1 MLKYALLCDCEPI
14 ASLSHTLR
22 HNVPLTIKM
31 SRRWS
36 GPKGA
41 KTKTSNRFFE
51 QKIINEGEERAKLDF
66 VATKKKIQKW
76 KDFLL
81 ISPLIECHW
90 AYFSFRESGSISIG
104 SLSNATTAKKKFTS
118 LKKSICVLPNF
129 TTSIYVD
136 RSICQ
141 MQTIFPGVEFLR
153 TLSRFKKRMD
163 MFTSSRNRCIR
174 WFHVVV
180 VQWTSMNVLESV
192 MHGQS
197 CCFANKT
204 NCVLTSLSSSL
215 PNRDY
220 GRFKLFNP
228 WSKPT
233 ITDRS
238 RQVPGLGNTFSN
250 TLNKRSRATWTCTC
264 PVPPPN
270 LLPASFNI
278 VLIRGRRRSVI
289 STPDLGKRLGE
300 AGTATQL

>member
-1 MLKYALLCDCEPI
+1 MPLSVLFFWGKWIYINRELKQRDD
-14 ASLSHTLR
+14 
-22 HNVPLTIKM
+22 
-31 SRRWS
+31 
-36 GPKGA
+36 G
-41 KTKTSNRFFE
+41 
-51 QKIINEGEERAKLDF
+51 
-66 VATKKKIQKW
+66 
-76 KDFLL
+76 
-81 ISPLIECHW
+81 
-90 AYFSFRESGSISIG
+90 
-104 SLSNATTAKKKFTS
+104 KKKFTS

-163 MFTSSRNRCIR
+163 MFTSSRYRCIR

-180 VQWTSMNVLESV
+180 VKWTSMNVLESV

-228 WSKPT
+228 
-233 ITDRS
+233 
-238 RQVPGLGNTFSN
+238 
-250 TLNKRSRATWTCTC
+250 
-264 PVPPPN
+264 
-270 LLPASFNI
+270 
-278 VLIRGRRRSVI
+278 
-289 STPDLGKRLGE
+289 
-300 AGTATQL
+300 